1 MQRRCS
7 RAFRASSPAAWIG
20 CLCAIACVQTHPPSP
35 ATTSAPFRVVALGD
49 SYASGQGAPDG
60 DAHWWTCDRPRWDD
74 RRCNRSHHAA
84 TEQAVARL
92 REQGHA
98 VDYESL
104 ACSGAKIERG
114 LTGPYAGSE
123 PPGFPFPAEP
133 LPPQVEAL
141 GEIARTGGVDAV
153 TVSIGGNDILFEFIV
168 VDCLATPSC
177 DLSKVMID
185 EYLAALP
192 GRLER
197 LAGSLEAVPLASER
211 ILLVGYPDPTQDTDG
226 IPCHQKP
233 FGDALAGVTGQE
245 ATWVAN
251 YVLPRL
257 NRTLCEAAA
266 EHGWTYV
273 GGGAERLAQHGWCA
287 AEPWINT
294 VGESLRKQR
303 HVRGAVHPNDA
314 GYRAIGD
321 VIAAALTPMVAGRPP
336 ISDPCPEIPPSPLPP
351 PP

>member
-1 MQRRCS
+1 M
-7 RAFRASSPAAWIG
+7 
-20 CLCAIACVQTHPPSP
+20 
-35 ATTSAPFRVVALGD
+35 
-49 SYASGQGAPDG
+49 
-60 DAHWWTCDRPRWDD
+60 PRWDD
-74 RRCNRSHHAA
+74 RRCNRSHNAA
-84 TEQAVARL
+84 TEQAVELL

-98 VDYESL
+98 VEYESL

-114 LTGPYAGSE
+114 LIEPYAGSE
-123 PPGFPFPAEP
+123 PPSSAEP

-141 GEIARTGGVDAV
+141 GELVRTGGVDAV

-185 EYLAALP
+185 GYLAALP
-192 GRLER
+192 GRLSR
-197 LAGSLEAVPLASER
+197 LAGSLEDVPLASER

-226 IPCHQKP
+226 SGCNLEPL
-233 FGDALAGVTGQE
+233 GDALAGVTGQE
-245 ATWVAN
+245 SKWVAS

-273 GGGAERLAQHGWCA
+273 GGAATRLAQHGWCA
-287 AEPWINT
+287 AEPYINT

-303 HVRGAVHPNDA
+303 HVRGAVHPNAA
-314 GYRAIGD
+314 GYRVIGD
-321 VIAAALTPMVAGRPP
+321 VIATALTPMLAGQPP
-336 ISDPCPEIPPSPLPP
+336 ISDPCPEIPAPLPSPAP
-351 PP
+351 